1 MSRFAQ
7 IYETMADRQEFLR
20 IFDGS
25 SRDFY
30 GIRMNAT
37 EETTV
42 PQARVLASEPY
53 VHCIWNCETT
63 INTEGPLHSSY
74 SGPVNYGFGAKVI
87 L

>member
-1 MSRFAQ
+1 
-7 IYETMADRQEFLR
+7 
-20 IFDGS
+20 
-25 SRDFY
+25 
-30 GIRMNAT
+30 MNAT

-63 INTEGPLHSSY
+63 INTEEPLHSSY